1 MWKILLIEW
10 KDKLGGKMC
19 KPYIWHRLSIW
30 NTPSP
35 QISTLKKHTI
45 HLQNGPQTFHRR
57 EHIADQEAHEEEL
70 AVIKPSGKCKLKP
83 QWNTAN
89 QWNVWTTAT
98 NMKTTMQHRPT
109 RLAQITVMPPN
120 AGKDAKQV
128 DRFPTAA
135 GNIKCPALKHR
146 LAIP

>member
-1 MWKILLIEW
+1 M
-10 KDKLGGKMC
+10 
-19 KPYIWHRLSIW
+19 
-30 NTPSP
+30 
-35 QISTLKKHTI
+35 QIKATVKHCEPMKRVN
-45 HLQNGPQTFHRR
+45 H
-57 EHIADQEAHEEEL
+57 
-70 AVIKPSGKCKLKP
+70 
-83 QWNTAN
+83 
-89 QWNVWTTAT
+89 AT